1 MGALADEKARKTRK
15 PKFTVDTVLS
25 LSESLFGVRVLKN
38 DLKVLDSYDDQN
50 FYVKGVKVSE
60 TKLDSKD
67 SKETR
72 KYLLKIHNG
81 VEYDNIRF
89 IEAQNAV
96 LQHLSSNGFNVSV
109 PQKTQSK
116 FPNDFYGIVN
126 DKCVCLTNASDISNE
141 NETQEQRY
149 VVRLL
154 SWVEG
159 EILHNMEIS
168 ADMLIDSG
176 LYLAKLRECLNSF
189 KHDGATR
196 EHLWDLAS
204 LPLIVS
210 MVQYID
216 DVEVRKVVEDVIESY
231 KNDVAPQQ
239 GLLAKGV
246 LQSDF
251 NDSNILMDPNTKT
264 VCGVIDFG
272 DMVYSSTIFD
282 LAISMA
288 YSMIKPVAGKKGYET
303 ASNLLKGYCKLQCLT
318 PLELKLL
325 RTLVACRLAASITL
339 GALSI
344 HEDPTNEYL
353 RRHAQPARN
362 ALIQFWS
369 EDAKLVN
376 ETFAQA
382 SKVDLTKN

>member
-1 MGALADEKARKTRK
+1 MGALEDEKARKSRK

-25 LSESLFGVRVLKN
+25 FCESIFGVRVEKS

-50 FYVKGVKVSE
+50 FYVKGVSISE
-60 TKLDSKD
+60 TDAFSSA
-67 SKETR
+67 SKETQ

-89 IEAQNAV
+89 IEAQNSV

-126 DKCVCLTNASDISNE
+126 DKCVCLTNVSDVSNE
-141 NETQEQRY
+141 IEEQRY

-159 EILHNMEIS
+159 EILHNMEITS
-168 ADMLIDSG
+168 DMLIDSG
-176 LYLAKLRECLNSF
+176 IYLAKLRECLNSF

-210 MVQYID
+210 MVKYID
-216 DVEVRKVVEDVIESY
+216 DVAVRAVVEDVIETY
-231 KNDVAPQQ
+231 KNDVVPQQ

-251 NDSNILMDPNTKT
+251 NDSNILMDPSTKK

-272 DMVYSSTIFD
+272 DMVHSSTIFD

-288 YSMIKPVAGKKGYET
+288 YSMIKPIAGKKGYET
-303 ASNLLKGYCKLQCLT
+303 ASNLLEGYCKLQSLT
-318 PLELKLL
+318 ALELKLL

-369 EDAKLVN
+369 EDPKLVN

-382 SKVDLTKN
+382 SKVDVIKN